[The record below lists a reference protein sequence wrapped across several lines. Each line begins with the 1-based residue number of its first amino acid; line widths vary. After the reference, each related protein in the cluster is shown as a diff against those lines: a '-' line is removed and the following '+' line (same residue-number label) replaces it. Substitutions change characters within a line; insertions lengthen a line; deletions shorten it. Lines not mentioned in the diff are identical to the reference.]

1 MKTHDVAKVLA
12 QLAKLLKTGPNVEL
26 DHLTSLPELGLNRPQ
41 SRDEALIGL
50 STWVNLAK
58 IDKQQWIGIIKDNDL
73 PIEMRPRDASRD
85 ILGKLLTYLD
95 QNPEARKRVSESA
108 KQRSSSVSPELTRAL
123 SILLKE

>member
-50 STWVNLAK
+50 STLVNLAK